1 MSVVRK
7 TAMVAMAAA
16 VCMIA
21 VSTAQA
27 TKKDSGVV
35 DASKRVAGFTAGDLL
50 GEELRQLLELP
61 LDVNPLAGSRENN
74 CLSAGHKDK
83 VLMLWTSPAPPS
95 VCNIKP
101 GTPVFFFSLFA
112 ECSSVELPPFFGAT
126 EEEQRQCA
134 LDDLAT
140 LFDFDAILVSIDGGP
155 PVNIGLDRF
164 LAVSGQGTVELPD
177 PNILFVDA
185 EEATFVGAAYS
196 AMVRPL
202 PPGAHTIAVTIVG
215 GPSAGTTQS
224 VVNVV
229 PGLKSR
235 GGPAGRGPGRAVR
248 APPVGCPRQD
258 AAQHCSRPPCLPSW
272 PSETLG
278 RSTPTPAG
286 CGESSIPSTA
296 ATGSTSG
303 YRR

>member
-7 TAMVAMAAA
+7 AAMIAMAAA

-83 VLMLWTSPAPPS
+83 VLMLWTSPAPPPLT

-101 GTPVFFFSLFA
+101 GTPVFFFALFA
-112 ECSSVELPPFFGAT
+112 ECSSVEPPPFFGAT
-126 EEEQRQCA
+126 KEEQRQCA
-134 LDDLAT
+134 LDNLPP
-140 LFDFDAILVSIDGGP
+140 FDAILVSIDGGP

-164 LAVSGQGTVELPD
+164 LAVSGQGTVELPE
-177 PNILFVDA
+177 PNILGVDA

-215 GPSAGTTQS
+215 GPFAGTTQS

-229 PGLKSR
+229 PGLKS
-235 GGPAGRGPGRAVR
+235 
-248 APPVGCPRQD
+248 
-258 AAQHCSRPPCLPSW
+258 
-272 PSETLG
+272 
-278 RSTPTPAG
+278 
-286 CGESSIPSTA
+286 
-296 ATGSTSG
+296 
-303 YRR
+303 

>member
-16 VCMIA
+16 VCLIA

-27 TKKDSGVV
+27 TKKDSGVA
-35 DASKRVAGFTAGDLL
+35 DASKRVAGFTTGDLL

-61 LDVNPLAGSRENN
+61 PDVNPLAGSRENN

-83 VLMLWTSPAPPS
+83 VLMLWTSPAPPP

-112 ECSSVELPPFFGAT
+112 ECSSVEPPPFFGAT

-134 LDDLAT
+134 LDNLAP
-140 LFDFDAILVSIDGGP
+140 FDAILVSIDGGR
-155 PVNIGLDRF
+155 PVNIGRDRF

-177 PNILFVDA
+177 PNILGVDA

-215 GPSAGTTQS
+215 GPFAGTTHS
-224 VVNVV
+224 VVKVV
-229 PGLKSR
+229 PGLKS
-235 GGPAGRGPGRAVR
+235 
-248 APPVGCPRQD
+248 
-258 AAQHCSRPPCLPSW
+258 
-272 PSETLG
+272 
-278 RSTPTPAG
+278 
-286 CGESSIPSTA
+286 
-296 ATGSTSG
+296 
-303 YRR
+303 